1 MKEIILRHQKECEY
15 LSSLPYQAR
24 HVQYPI
30 EDLLQTNVIK
40 LITGPRRAGKSVF
53 CLQILSGK
61 KFAYLNFDDETL
73 VEQFD
78 EREVETALSVV
89 YQDYEYLLLDE
100 IQNLPQWES
109 WVGKLYRRGFNLVLT
124 GSNSALLSG
133 ELASRLTGRFIP
145 IEIFPFSLQE
155 ALAYKQINRD
165 DPIQYSIAIDEYLTH
180 GGYPEIQ
187 KAPAVAQGYL
197 SSLFEAIINKD
208 IVRRF
213 NIRKVRELNTIATY
227 MLSNFTNLFTARD
240 LADVLGIGSPTTT
253 IKLVDYLSLPYLFFY
268 LPRYNHKLQLMKKA
282 ARKIYVVDN
291 GYLLAK
297 AFQTSDNYGRLL
309 ENQVLTDLLRKG
321 KKIESDLFYYRT
333 RNDKEVDFVVR
344 SSNHVDTL
352 IQVCYDLTSLKV
364 QKREI
369 SALYEAQDE
378 LHAEHLVIIT
388 QSQVSA
394 LEIPKGKYPIS
405 VLSYAD
411 WNSFAM

>member
-1 MKEIILRHQKECEY
+1 MMPRHKQ
-15 LSSLPYQAR
+15 
-24 HVQYPI
+24 
-30 EDLLQTNVIK
+30 
-40 LITGPRRAGKSVF
+40 
-53 CLQILSGK
+53 
-61 KFAYLNFDDETL
+61 
-73 VEQFD
+73 
-78 EREVETALSVV
+78 
-89 YQDYEYLLLDE
+89 
-100 IQNLPQWES
+100 
-109 WVGKLYRRGFNLVLT
+109 
-124 GSNSALLSG
+124 
-133 ELASRLTGRFIP
+133 
-145 IEIFPFSLQE
+145 EIFVILQE
-155 ALAYKQINRD
+155 NLRLKFKQ
-165 DPIQYSIAIDEYLTH
+165 L
-180 GGYPEIQ
+180 
-187 KAPAVAQGYL
+187 
-197 SSLFEAIINKD
+197 
-208 IVRRF
+208 
-213 NIRKVRELNTIATY
+213 
-227 MLSNFTNLFTARD
+227 LSNFTNLFTARD

-411 WNSFAM
+411 W